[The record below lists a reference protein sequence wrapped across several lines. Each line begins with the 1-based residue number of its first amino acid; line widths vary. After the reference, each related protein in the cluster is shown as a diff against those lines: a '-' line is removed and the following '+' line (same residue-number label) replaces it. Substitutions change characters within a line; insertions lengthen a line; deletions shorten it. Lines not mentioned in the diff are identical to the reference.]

1 MLAVKQ
7 LYNIRKQDWTKF
19 GLKQVLNVCC
29 ECSTFSSVP
38 IVQIYDWAVAHLL
51 DIDIMAESPVVGLRV
66 PPDLLKAID
75 RARGKQPRSA
85 FILDLIRTG
94 MNVDRPDHASIRALI
109 TEALEPTTRR
119 LDEAIERLGEWSAG
133 SDYLIR

>member
-1 MLAVKQ
+1 
-7 LYNIRKQDWTKF
+7 
-19 GLKQVLNVCC
+19 
-29 ECSTFSSVP
+29 
-38 IVQIYDWAVAHLL
+38 
-51 DIDIMAESPVVGLRV
+51 MAESPVVGLRV
-66 PPDLLKAID
+66 PPDLLQAID

-85 FILDLIRTG
+85 FILDLIRMG
-94 MNVDRPDHASIRALI
+94 MQLDRPDHASIRALI